1 MTVNGVFQTTLEIS
15 PRSRYDAIDVRARI
29 AETHGDVLEGFK
41 RVLYCS
47 HHTTA
52 GYLDQRLAHRLHDRR
67 EGVDP
72 YIRKFQTLFPIGAG
86 YRHDE
91 LEMRTELSDEE
102 RKREPPNGDAHL
114 TFIGSG
120 LQNCVTYDHRS
131 GVPVFFMDLDGV
143 YRGEVRRRK
152 TSIVAYRREEKIVE
166 SVAEVPV
173 SRHAIDSVNLNDESI
188 GLRQQIDELLRAH
201 PVQNGRLDIRLD
213 PSEQAAGVTVNE
225 YETLLMRYDLTDV
238 LDNPLRFVARQGR
251 RMLQNPRALPAKSLG
266 YARYDV
272 VRVINRL
279 IDATGLGDTAF
290 EAFLTRLMAIPA
302 ARRLRFKRKLSLPVT
317 LNPEGHGQIVA
328 GRYQSPILIQWA
340 PAPRQVRNLHLSLS
354 RFS

>member
-1 MTVNGVFQTTLEIS
+1 MVNGVFQTTLEIS
-15 PRSRYDAIDVRARI
+15 PRSRYDAIDVGARI
-29 AETHGDVLEGFK
+29 AETYGDVLEAFK

-67 EGVDP
+67 DGVDP
-72 YIRKFQTLFPIGAG
+72 YMRKFQALFPLGAG

-91 LEMRTELSDEE
+91 LEMRSELNDEE
-102 RKREPPNGDAHL
+102 RRAEPPNGDAHL

-120 LQNCVTYDHRS
+120 LQSCVTYDHRT

-143 YRGEVRRRK
+143 YRGKARCRQ
-152 TSIVAYRREEKIVE
+152 TSIVAYDVEET
-166 SVAEVPV
+166 VAEGCVEVPV
-173 SRHAIDSVNLNDESI
+173 SRHAIDSVNLADERI
-188 GLRQQIDELLRAH
+188 GLRQQIDELLSAH
-201 PVQNGRLDIRLD
+201 PIQNGRLDISLD
-213 PSEQAAGVTVNE
+213 PAEQAAGVTVNE

-251 RMLQNPRALPAKSLG
+251 RMLSNPRAVPAKTLG
-266 YARYDV
+266 YARYDM

-279 IDATGLGDTAF
+279 IDVTGLSDTAIV
-290 EAFLTRLMAIPA
+290 AFLTRLMAIPA
-302 ARRLRFKRKLSLPVT
+302 SRRLRFKRSLSLPVT
-317 LNPEGHGQIVA
+317 MDSEGHGQIVA

-340 PAPRQVRNLHLSLS
+340 PAPRQMRNLHLRLS

>member
-1 MTVNGVFQTTLEIS
+1 MVNGVFQTTLEIS

-29 AETHGDVLEGFK
+29 AESYGDVLEGFK

-52 GYLDQRLAHRLHDRR
+52 GYLDQQLAHRLHDRR

-72 YIRKFQTLFPIGAG
+72 YIRNFQALFPLGAG
-86 YRHDE
+86 YRHDD
-91 LEMRTELSDEE
+91 LEMRSELSEEE
-102 RKREPPNGDAHL
+102 RQKEPPNGDAHL

-120 LQNCVTYDHRS
+120 LQSCVTYDHRT

-143 YRGEVRRRK
+143 YKGNPRRRK
-152 TSIVAYRREEKIVE
+152 TSIVAYDREETVAE
-166 SVAEVPV
+166 RVAEVPV
-173 SRHAIDSVNLNDESI
+173 SHHAIDSVNLGDERI
-188 GLRQQIDELLRAH
+188 GLRQQIDELLSAY
-201 PVQNGRLDIRLD
+201 PVQNGRLDISLD
-213 PSEQAAGVTVNE
+213 PAEQAAGVTVNE

-251 RMLQNPRALPAKSLG
+251 RMLRNPRAVPAKSLG

-279 IDATGLGDTAF
+279 IDATGLSDTAI
-290 EAFLTRLMAIPA
+290 EAFVTRLMAIPA
-302 ARRLRFKRKLSLPVT
+302 SRRLRFKRSLSLPVA
-317 LNPEGHGQIVA
+317 LNPEGHGQIVT

-340 PAPRQVRNLHLSLS
+340 AAPRQVRNLHLRLS